1 MTHADELEAV
11 SVDEALL
18 DVTSSTAQF
27 AAVHP
32 DATDPAKEF
41 ADAIRTEVKE
51 ATGCE
56 CKLYLQYVKRSLLKM
71 VVQ

>member
-27 AAVHP
+27 AAAHP
-32 DATDPAKEF
+32 EVADAAKGF
-41 ADAIRTEVKE
+41 ADAMRAQVKE

-56 CKLYLQYVKRSLLKM
+56 RELPLYEARLTY
-71 VVQ
+71 